1 MGLRCYLYD
10 MSRHEAV
17 RQAVSVAR
25 KARREISPT
34 STPQEKADQLETLML
49 EGHTVQVMPPWPG
62 DVTRPAPEG
71 LPTGRFLMGDDPRL
85 PAMPERPS
93 LYDFYAHRVALNETG
108 MQHMLQS
115 AALAQDKGLS
125 DNVVLAC
132 LLHDI
137 SVTNLIRTDH
147 GYWAAQLIEP
157 YVDAEVTE
165 AVRYHQAL
173 RYFAAPDYDYDY
185 PAFYREVF
193 GEDYE
198 PADYLVAARD
208 FARSQPWYDMAMQVV
223 VNDFYAFD
231 ENVRVDLSRFE
242 DIMQTAFRNPAEGLG
257 FDASPSA
264 HMWRTLI
271 WPNNVL

>member
-1 MGLRCYLYD
+1 MT
-10 MSRHEAV
+10 RHEAV
-17 RQAVSVAR
+17 RQAVSVAHQ
-25 KARREISPT
+25 ARREISPT

-49 EGHTVQVMPPWPG
+49 EGHTVQVMPPWLA
-62 DVTRPAPEG
+62 DVTREPPPG

-85 PAMPERPS
+85 PAMPDRPA
-93 LYDFYAHRVALNETG
+93 LYDFYTCRVALNQTG
-108 MQHMLQS
+108 IQHMLQS

-137 SVTNLIRTDH
+137 SVTNLVRTDH

-157 YVDAEVTE
+157 YVDTEVTE

-173 RYFAAPDYDYDY
+173 RYFAEPDYDYDY

-193 GEDYE
+193 GEDYK
-198 PADYLVAARD
+198 PAEYLEAARD
-208 FARSQPWYDMAMQVV
+208 FARTQPWYDTAMQVV

-231 ENVRVDLSRFE
+231 ANVRIELNRFE
-242 DIMQTAFRNPAEGLG
+242 GVMKTAFRNPIEGLG
-257 FDASPSA
+257 FDASASA

-271 WPNNVL
+271 WPNNFL